1 MKDEIS
7 NNQFWERYLDITD
20 GEMKESLKDFALS
33 RKNQIK
39 HIGFD
44 YRLNV
49 FNKSISNLLLG
60 EQKRSILIGFLEVLV
75 DYLIDSVKNIK
86 KHHNFAIS
94 KKWRDFN

>member
-1 MKDEIS
+1 MKDELS
-7 NNQFWERYLDITD
+7 NNHFWERYLDIKDVD
-20 GEMKESLKDFALS
+20 GRLTPRDFALS
-33 RKNQIK
+33 RKNATK
-39 HIGFD
+39 HVGFD

-49 FNKSISNLLLG
+49 FNKSISNIILG
-60 EQKRSILIGFLEVLV
+60 EEKRSVLIGLLEVLV

>member
-7 NNQFWERYLDITD
+7 NNQFWERYLDIKD
-20 GEMKESLKDFALS
+20 GDIRPTPRDFALS
-33 RKNQIK
+33 RKNNIK
-39 HIGFD
+39 HVGFD

-49 FNKSISNLLLG
+49 FNKSISNVILG
-60 EQKRSILIGFLEVLV
+60 EEKRSVLIGLLEVLI